1 MTGQLNL
8 GHRNEQIDSSC
19 EYKQTWWS
27 WRGDA
32 ACLVSQSPSFSFES
46 KMGVRQ
52 SEELVQQVSQT
63 GDIDWLYKTK
73 GKLICC
79 YRSFLFIQSI
89 VENLLFSDTYRLL
102 NV

>member
-1 MTGQLNL
+1 MNRLIQVANTNRL
-8 GHRNEQIDSSC
+8 GGVVGEN
-19 EYKQTWWS
+19 
-27 WRGDA
+27 A
-32 ACLVSQSPSFSFES
+32 ASLVSQSPSFSFES

-63 GDIDWLYKTK
+63 GDIDWLDKTK

-89 VENLLFSDTYRLL
+89 VENLLLSDSYRLL
-102 NV
+102 HV